1 MFLRTYNAWHLYDEH
16 EYFVDVAEGTALA
29 KYAYLLLYEYCTEAE
44 YHSFIN
50 AKDTVLSK
58 WETLV
63 EKALKIVHLFYF
75 LQYNGNYLVGGIGM
89 LEKSV
94 SDAFEIEFFS
104 DQGHLIGEEGDL
116 IVMDCT
122 LCVP

>member
-1 MFLRTYNAWHLYDEH
+1 MFLRKYNAWHLYDEE
-16 EYFVDVAEGTALA
+16 EYFTNVVEGTALA

-63 EKALKIVHLFYF
+63 EKALNIVHLFYF
-75 LQYNGNYLVGGIGM
+75 LQYNILLNQHY
-89 LEKSV
+89 
-94 SDAFEIEFFS
+94 F
-104 DQGHLIGEEGDL
+104 
-116 IVMDCT
+116 
-122 LCVP
+122 